1 MILALLNIILPFC
14 VVIEMLE
21 FELEEFSLIDR
32 GKYKTLRLEELTEEE
47 RYLVDPI
54 VAPTSGLRIKILDK
68 PVAGSEKF
76 VLTRRKLF
84 LFLRVFKAISQK
96 YKEMKNGN
104 NLKVLVVT
112 DNRPTRSIL
121 LEYCSQI
128 FAYDGY
134 EIFHQKDIPGESKL
148 SAPYGAASVVLIK
161 DINLVIVL
169 TASHNEL
176 SWNGVKFY
184 IDYPMPMSGD
194 LFKDISNRAIT
205 IREIN
210 LDPFYQPIKLD
221 AEQINND
228 YVISLLNNV
237 LELKSLI
244 GLKIVIWPYLGKARG
259 IVNLFKRL
267 GADVVLINEEIN
279 PPNPIKVVREE
290 KLKQI
295 MEKEASNIAI
305 LLDADRDRIALYVK
319 QNGKYCYYIPN
330 EIYSALH
337 NILANS
343 YRKKII
349 NVRTIPSDLRGDKTS
364 FINILTGVGYKH
376 LGVIMYFLLGMEV
389 DQSKV
394 DKAILYYEDENK
406 TLEKI
411 NKADPLRKRLS
422 ELIEKDKKHDE
433 SFIIVMWEES
443 GGHTIN
449 VLNPAK
455 KDSLGHF
462 VFDSKFP
469 IIADKYPVPALVLI
483 TELIARGHE
492 ISKSIDWSIKG
503 INRTIPAIDEEKI
516 KIMNNFMKNDK
527 NSLTI
532 NEKEY
537 KVSAL
542 SDNANNVDIYQLK
555 STDSTLYFRPSGTG
569 PEVRFYIFGKRET
582 HLEELKTVQDY
593 IKIHYS

>member
-1 MILALLNIILPFC
+1 MIDLI
-14 VVIEMLE
+14 E
-21 FELEEFSLIDR
+21 FELEEFSFIDR
-32 GKYKTLRLEELTEEE
+32 GEFKTLRLEELTEEE

-54 VAPTSGLRIKILDK
+54 VAPTSGLRIKLLDRPEK
-68 PVAGSEKF
+68 VDSEKF
-76 VLTRRKLF
+76 VLTKRKLF
-84 LFLRVFKAISQK
+84 LFLRIFSAISQK
-96 YKEMKNGN
+96 YKVMKDGK
-104 NLKVLVVT
+104 NLKVLIVT
-112 DNRPTRSIL
+112 DNRPTKSIL

-134 EIFHQKDIPGESKL
+134 EIFHQKDIPGESKA
-148 SAPYGAASVVLIK
+148 SSPYGAASVGLIK
-161 DINLVIVL
+161 DISLVIVL

-194 LFKDISNRAIT
+194 LFKEISKKALSFE
-205 IREIN
+205 EIN
-210 LDPFYQPIKLD
+210 LDPFYKPIKID

-228 YVISLLNNV
+228 YVISLLTDV
-237 LELKSLI
+237 LELKSLK

-267 GADVVLINEEIN
+267 GADVVLVNEEIN
-279 PPNPIKVVREE
+279 PPNPIKVVQEE
-290 KLKQI
+290 KLKKV
-295 MEKEASNIAI
+295 MEKEGSNITI

-343 YRKKII
+343 YNKKII
-349 NVRTIPSDLRGDKTS
+349 NVRTIPSDIRGDGTS

-376 LGVIMYFLLGMEV
+376 LGVILYFLLGMEV

-394 DKAILYYEDENK
+394 DKAILYFEDENK
-406 TLEKI
+406 TLVKI
-411 NKADPLRKRLS
+411 NNAEPLKQELT
-422 ELIEKDKKHDE
+422 ELIEKDKKQDE
-433 SFIIVMWEES
+433 SYLIVMWEES

-455 KDSLGHF
+455 KDNLGLI

-503 INRTIPAIDEEKI
+503 INRTIPAIDEKKI

-527 NSLTI
+527 KSLSI

-542 SDNANNVDIYQLK
+542 SDNANKVDIYQLK
-555 STDSTLYFRPSGTG
+555 SADSTLYFRPSGTG
-569 PEVRFYIFGKRET
+569 PEVRFYIFGKRGT
-582 HLEELKTVQDY
+582 HLEELKAVQDY
-593 IKIHYS
+593 IKMYYL

>member
-1 MILALLNIILPFC
+1 MIELI
-14 VVIEMLE
+14 E

-54 VAPTSGLRIKILDK
+54 IAPTSGLRIKILDK
-68 PVAGSEKF
+68 LERAGSEKF
-76 VLTRRKLF
+76 VLSRRKLF
-84 LFLRVFKAISQK
+84 LFLRVFKAISEK
-96 YKEMKNGN
+96 YKEMKDGK
-104 NLKVLVVT
+104 NLKVLIVT
-112 DNRPTRSIL
+112 DNRPTKSIL

-134 EIFHQKDIPGESKL
+134 EIFHQKDILGESKA
-148 SAPYGAASVVLIK
+148 SSPYGAASVGLIK
-161 DINLVIVL
+161 DIDLVIVL

-184 IDYPMPMSGD
+184 IDYPMPLSGD
-194 LFKDISNRAIT
+194 LFKEISTRAIT
-205 IREIN
+205 IKEIN
-210 LDPFYQPIKLD
+210 LDPFYKPIKID

-228 YVISLLNNV
+228 YVISLLNDV
-237 LELKSLI
+237 LELKSLV

-279 PPNPIKVVREE
+279 PPNPIKEVREE
-290 KLKQI
+290 KLKQV
-295 MEKEASNIAI
+295 MEKEASNIAL

-337 NILANS
+337 NILANT
-343 YRKKII
+343 YHKKII
-349 NVRTIPSDLRGDKTS
+349 NVRTIPSDLRGDETS

-406 TLEKI
+406 TLVKI
-411 NKADPLRKRLS
+411 NKAEPLKQRLT
-422 ELIEKDKKHDE
+422 ELIEKEKKHDE
-433 SFIIVMWEES
+433 SFLIVMWEES

-455 KDSLGHF
+455 KDNLGHF

-503 INRTIPAIDEEKI
+503 INRTIPAIDKQKI

-527 NSLTI
+527 KALTI
-532 NEKEY
+532 NKKEY

-542 SDNANNVDIYQLK
+542 SDNANNVDIYRLK
-555 STDSTLYFRPSGTG
+555 SADSTLYFRPSGTG
-569 PEVRFYIFGKRET
+569 PEVRFYIFGNRDT
-582 HLEELKTVQDY
+582 YLEELKTVQDY
-593 IKIHYS
+593 IKIQYS

>member
-1 MILALLNIILPFC
+1 MI
-14 VVIEMLE
+14 E
-21 FELEEFSLIDR
+21 FELEEFSLNDR
-32 GKYKTLRLEELTEEE
+32 GKYKCLRLEALTEEE
-47 RYLVDPI
+47 RNLVDPI

-68 PVAGSEKF
+68 LERAGSEKLF
-76 VLTRRKLF
+76 LTKRKLF

-96 YKEMKNGN
+96 YKEMKNGI
-104 NLKVLVVT
+104 NLRVLIVT
-112 DNRPTRSIL
+112 DNRPTKNIL

-128 FAYDGY
+128 FAYEGY
-134 EIFHQKDIPGESKL
+134 EIFHQKDIAGESKV
-148 SAPYGAASVVLIK
+148 SAPYGAASVGLIK
-161 DINLVIVL
+161 DIKLVIVL

-194 LFKDISNRAIT
+194 LFKEISLKAIE
-205 IREIN
+205 IKEIN
-210 LDPFYQPIKLD
+210 LDPLYKPIKID

-228 YVISLLNNV
+228 YVINLLNEI
-237 LELKSLI
+237 LPLKSLL

-259 IVNLFKRL
+259 ITNLFKRL

-290 KLKQI
+290 KLKQV
-295 MEKEASNIAI
+295 MEKEDSKIAI

-337 NILANS
+337 NILADHYN
-343 YRKKII
+343 KKII
-349 NVRTIPSDLRGDKTS
+349 NVRTIPSDLRGDETS

-376 LGVIMYFLLGMEV
+376 LGIIMYFLLGKDV

-394 DKAILYYEDENK
+394 NKAILYYEDENK
-406 TLEKI
+406 TLVKI
-411 NKADPLRKRLS
+411 NKADPLRKRLT
-422 ELIEKDKKHDE
+422 ELIEKDKKPDE
-433 SFIIVMWEES
+433 RFLIVMWEES

-449 VLNPAK
+449 VLNPAR
-455 KDSLGHF
+455 KDNMGQF

-503 INRTIPAIDEEKI
+503 INRTIPAIDQQKI

-527 NSLTI
+527 KSLTI
-532 NEKEY
+532 KEKVY
-537 KVSAL
+537 IVSAL
-542 SDNANNVDIYQLK
+542 TDNADNIDIYRLK
-555 STDSTLYFRPSGTG
+555 SADSTLYFRPSGTG

-582 HLEELKTVQDY
+582 HLEELKIVQDY
-593 IKIHYS
+593 IKMQYS

>member
-1 MILALLNIILPFC
+1 
-14 VVIEMLE
+14 VIELIE

-32 GKYKTLRLEELTEEE
+32 GKYKTLRLEDLTEEE

-68 PVAGSEKF
+68 IERAGSEKY
-76 VLTRRKLF
+76 VLTKSKLF

-96 YKEMKNGN
+96 YKEMKDGN
-104 NLKVLVVT
+104 NLKVLIVT
-112 DNRPTRSIL
+112 DNRPTKSIL

-134 EIFHQKDIPGESKL
+134 EIFHQEDNPGESKA
-148 SAPYGAASVVLIK
+148 SAPYGAASVGLLK
-161 DINLVIVL
+161 DIDLVIVL

-194 LFKDISNRAIT
+194 LFKEISCKAIE
-205 IREIN
+205 IKEIN
-210 LDPFYQPIKLD
+210 LDPFYKPIKID
-221 AEQINND
+221 AEQVNND
-228 YVISLLNNV
+228 YVISLLNDI
-237 LELKSLI
+237 LELKSLL

-279 PPNPIKVVREE
+279 PPNPIKIVREE
-290 KLKQI
+290 KLKQV
-295 MEKEASNIAI
+295 MEKEASNIAL

-319 QNGKYCYYIPN
+319 QNDKYCYYIPN

-337 NILANS
+337 NILANH
-343 YRKKII
+343 YHKKII
-349 NVRTIPSDLRGDKTS
+349 NVRTIPSDLRGDGTS

-406 TLEKI
+406 TLVQI
-411 NKADPLRKRLS
+411 NNANPLRQKLT
-422 ELIEKDKKHDE
+422 ELIEKDKKHEE
-433 SFIIVMWEES
+433 SFLIVMWEES

-449 VLNPAK
+449 VLNPAR
-455 KDSLGHF
+455 KDNMGHF

-503 INRTIPAIDEEKI
+503 INRTIPAIDKQKI

-527 NSLTI
+527 KALTI
-532 NEKEY
+532 NKKEY

-542 SDNANNVDIYQLK
+542 SDNANNVDIYRLK
-555 STDSTLYFRPSGTG
+555 SADSTLYFRPSGTG
-569 PEVRFYIFGKRET
+569 PEVRFYIFGNRDT
-582 HLEELKTVQDY
+582 YLEELKTVQDY
-593 IKIHYS
+593 IKIQYS